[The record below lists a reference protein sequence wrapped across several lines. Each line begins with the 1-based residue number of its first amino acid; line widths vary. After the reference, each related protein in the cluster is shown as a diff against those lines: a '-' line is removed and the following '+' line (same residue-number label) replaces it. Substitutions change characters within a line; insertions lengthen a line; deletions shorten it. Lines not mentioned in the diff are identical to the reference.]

1 MVGRKARPF
10 TLQPD
15 DRARL
20 EKLVRQGKTEQRVA
34 RRARLLLDMD
44 RGIAVGKLAE
54 MVGMDPASVW
64 RVCRRYEARGIDA
77 IFDAQRSGRRPN
89 AYTDNL
95 GRSSESRSKA

>member
-10 TLQPD
+10 TLQPN

-34 RRARLLLDMD
+34 RRARLLLEMD

-64 RVCRRYEARGIDA
+64 RVCRRYEARGLTA
-77 IFDAQRSGRRPN
+77 IFDSQRSGRKPKTNHEDR
-89 AYTDNL
+89 DL
-95 GRSSESRSKA
+95 SSAARAKA